1 MLFIDNALDRRTARP
16 SSSFSISRF
25 EDENRYAEDEDEDDH
40 DCDKDGAAGRPFC
53 QFHHQRRGGDAVALT
68 DCFALPR
75 LLRARTDHCQFKGR
89 RFARGRQRRPA
100 APQANGEEKGSFLFP
115 DFLISN

>member
-1 MLFIDNALDRRTARP
+1 
-16 SSSFSISRF
+16 
-25 EDENRYAEDEDEDDH
+25 
-40 DCDKDGAAGRPFC
+40 
-53 QFHHQRRGGDAVALT
+53 
-68 DCFALPR
+68 